1 MFEWSLKNEASA
13 MNDWYQQWSKAGA
26 GPNYRVDDPENYI
39 QGFNWVSN
47 WFDKYFFNKVSDFIL
62 GILFLLVI
70 VYFVFN
76 SKKVKK
82 ITINK
87 KIFSIYI
94 IIFILFIEWFYN
106 HPSLRYGG
114 FSLIALILFIPS
126 SIYISRFIQ
135 NKNLKIKIISLII
148 CSLIIFIGRNVDRIY
163 DEKNKYEYHFIKKPF
178 YNVDEKHFRIQNYI
192 SEILQNHINCKK
204 KNLLICDNNNGI
216 IVKKKNNYLFLIRKK

>member
-1 MFEWSLKNEASA
+1 MLINIFNSGCLLYPVDFTCFSMFEWSLKNEARI

-70 VYFVFN
+70 IYFVFN

-82 ITINK
+82 IKIDK

-94 IIFILFIEWFYN
+94 IIFILFFEWFYN

-135 NKNLKIKIISLII
+135 NKNFKIKNN
-148 CSLIIFIGRNVDRIY
+148 IFDYMFFNNIY
-163 DEKNKYEYHFIKKPF
+163 WKK
-178 YNVDEKHFRIQNYI
+178 
-192 SEILQNHINCKK
+192 C
-204 KNLLICDNNNGI
+204 
-216 IVKKKNNYLFLIRKK
+216 